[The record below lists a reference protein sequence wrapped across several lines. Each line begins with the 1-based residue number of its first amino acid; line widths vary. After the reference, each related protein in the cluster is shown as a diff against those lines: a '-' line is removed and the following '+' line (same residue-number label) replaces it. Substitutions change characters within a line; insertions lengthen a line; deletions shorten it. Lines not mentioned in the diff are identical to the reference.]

1 MQVRGVRGAITVKE
15 DSESEVLQVTDT
27 LLRKMI
33 QENEIEPEQV
43 ASVFISVTDDIT
55 NAFPARAMRAIDGW
69 SYVPVM
75 CMKEMTVPNA
85 LQKCIR
91 IMMHINTNK
100 GQREINHIYL
110 EEAVSLRPDLVQQ
123 SNLRLIN
130 IEVYCYA
137 MERTIINTNSIPAG
151 KTY

>member
-1 MQVRGVRGAITVKE
+1 MQVRGVRGAITIKE

-55 NAFPARAMRAIDGW
+55 NAFPARAMRAIEGW
-69 SYVPVM
+69 SYVPVT

-91 IMMHINTNK
+91 IMIHINTNK

-110 EEAVSLRPDLVQQ
+110 EEAVSLRPDLVQ
-123 SNLRLIN
+123 
-130 IEVYCYA
+130 
-137 MERTIINTNSIPAG
+137 
-151 KTY
+151 

>member
-15 DSESEVLQVTDT
+15 DYRVRSFTSYGT

-33 QENEIEPEQV
+33 QENQIEPEQV

-55 NAFPARAMRAIDGW
+55 NAFPARAMRAIEGW

-110 EEAVSLRPDLVQQ
+110 EEAVSLRPDLVQ
-123 SNLRLIN
+123 
-130 IEVYCYA
+130 A
-137 MERTIINTNSIPAG
+137 
-151 KTY
+151 K